1 MKEIFVKELRK
12 DMEVTDFFM
21 VKSIG
26 IKTGANGK
34 QYLDIMLGDKTGELT
49 GKKWDVSEGEQPA
62 LLAIKEKDIV
72 KIKGIVTEWAGQLQM
87 RVQRIRPAVPEDEQQ
102 MSDYV
107 KAAPEN
113 TEEMYE
119 FILSAAENFRDEDL
133 KKLCVKTLTDNR
145 EKLLY
150 YPAASKNHHAMMGGL
165 LYHTKRM
172 LMTGERICQVYT
184 TLNKDLV
191 LCGVILHD
199 MEKLNEILAEE
210 DGIASGYSFEGQM
223 LGHIIQGIKVV
234 DQMAI
239 ELDIPREK
247 AIMIEH
253 MILSHH
259 YEPEYGSPKKPLFP
273 EAEVLHY
280 LDIIDARL
288 FDMQNALDATEP
300 GEFSDRV
307 WTLDNRRLYRP
318 KEENN

>member
-1 MKEIFVKELRK
+1 
-12 DMEVTDFFM
+12 
-21 VKSIG
+21 
-26 IKTGANGK
+26 
-34 QYLDIMLGDKTGELT
+34 
-49 GKKWDVSEGEQPA
+49 
-62 LLAIKEKDIV
+62 
-72 KIKGIVTEWAGQLQM
+72 
-87 RVQRIRPAVPEDEQQ
+87 
-102 MSDYV
+102 
-107 KAAPEN
+107 
-113 TEEMYE
+113 
-119 FILSAAENFRDEDL
+119 
-133 KKLCVKTLTDNR
+133 
-145 EKLLY
+145 
-150 YPAASKNHHAMMGGL
+150 
-165 LYHTKRM
+165 
-172 LMTGERICQVYT
+172 
-184 TLNKDLV
+184 
-191 LCGVILHD
+191 